1 MTFEEVNALPAADF
15 AAKFGHLFEH
25 SPWVIEAAEKARPFA
40 DKQAML
46 RAFAAVLDA
55 AGEDR
60 QLALLRAHPELAGK
74 AAIDGA
80 LTKDS
85 TAEQASAG
93 LDRLTKEEFDLFH
106 ERNSAYARKFGFPF
120 IICVR
125 LTNKAGILDAMRM
138 RLGST
143 QDVEF
148 RTALAEVMKIV
159 DLRLEE
165 ALR

>member
-1 MTFEEVNALPAADF
+1 MTFDEANALSPADF
-15 AAKFGHLFEH
+15 ASKFGHLFEH
-25 SPWVIEAAEKARPFA
+25 SPWVIEAAALRRPFA

-46 RAFAAVLDA
+46 DAFAAVLDE

-74 AAIDGA
+74 AAIDGS

-106 ERNSAYARKFGFPF
+106 EQNAAYAQKFGFPF

-125 LTNKAGILDAMRM
+125 LTNKAGILEAMRK

-143 QDVEF
+143 REAEF
-148 RTALAEVMKIV
+148 KTALGEVMKIV
-159 DLRLEE
+159 DLRSEE
-165 ALR
+165 VLR